1 MSNRSPSVSLQLQG
15 LVFLKLPI
23 SSMADQNATQ
33 PLGNSSSSWQ
43 EDASRGI
50 QITVTLLIFLVGVP
64 LNGLVIWALGLRGR
78 RHLVRRGSTEET
90 RAANSFRVY
99 VLNLAL
105 ADLILLLR
113 TPLMV
118 GYISH
123 KKSWPFGKAF
133 CHLIMF
139 LRCFGLY
146 SSAFLLC
153 AVALERCLCLLR
165 PVWAR
170 LKRPS
175 WAVPLVCG
183 VLWLVAFILS
193 VPYIYF
199 AELKEVNKTYQCIES
214 GEFNL
219 GLFLTETIAGFML
232 PLLVFLASNLAVLL
246 TINKAIPSTPNGTTP
261 SMARKMTRMYHVLFS
276 AMVLFLTCWVPYF
289 VCRFLVALAD
299 KSSPLHKSANYGLY
313 VSLFLVYIKS
323 ALNPVLYVFAA
334 RGLGRA
340 IKASLVSTIERLF
353 NDESYESIRRKS
365 LKNSQI

>member
-1 MSNRSPSVSLQLQG
+1 M
-15 LVFLKLPI
+15 
-23 SSMADQNATQ
+23 
-33 PLGNSSSSWQ
+33 
-43 EDASRGI
+43 
-50 QITVTLLIFLVGVP
+50 GVP

-90 RAANSFRVY
+90 RAASSFRVY

-118 GYISH
+118 GYIINNN
-123 KKSWPFGKAF
+123 SWPFGKAF
-133 CHLIMF
+133 CRLVMF
-139 LRCFGLY
+139 LRCLGLY
-146 SSAFLLC
+146 ASAFLLC

-183 VLWLVAFILS
+183 VLWLLAFILS

-199 AELKEVNKTYQCIES
+199 AELKEINKKYHCMES
-214 GEFNL
+214 GGFNL
-219 GLFLTETIAGFML
+219 GLFLTETTAGFML

-246 TINKAIPSTPNGTTP
+246 TIKKAVPSTPSGSTP
-261 SMARKMTRMYHVLFS
+261 SMARKMTRMYHVLFFT
-276 AMVLFLTCWVPYF
+276 MLLFLTCWVPYF
-289 VCRFLVALAD
+289 VCRFLLTLAD
-299 KSSPLHKSANYGLY
+299 ESSVLQKSALRAAY